1 MPDDARHRP
10 PRHPLAPP
18 AQPGSRREV
27 VTGVPRGARGR
38 PPAHTPARSEISQQ
52 TSLGATYVRALMRS
66 QLRAA
71 LAALAVLLAFV
82 GALPLLFS
90 LPRVDAG
97 PLVWVGLG
105 VVVYPVMWLIAHR
118 YVVRAERNEA
128 DFTGLVTEPLSE
140 PLAEPPR
147 EPRREPPAG

>member
-1 MPDDARHRP
+1 MPEDEQ
-10 PRHPLAPP
+10 PRQPP
-18 AQPGSRREV
+18 APPGSRREA
-27 VTGVPRGARGR
+27 VTGVARGARRR

-71 LAALAVLLAFV
+71 LAALTALLLLV
-82 GALPLLFS
+82 GTLPLVFS
-90 LPRVDAG
+90 LPHADSG

-105 VVVYPVMWLIAHR
+105 AVVYPVMWLIARR

-128 DFTGLVTEPLSE
+128 DFTGLVTEPDGT
-140 PLAEPPR
+140 
-147 EPRREPPAG
+147 PAPDSAR